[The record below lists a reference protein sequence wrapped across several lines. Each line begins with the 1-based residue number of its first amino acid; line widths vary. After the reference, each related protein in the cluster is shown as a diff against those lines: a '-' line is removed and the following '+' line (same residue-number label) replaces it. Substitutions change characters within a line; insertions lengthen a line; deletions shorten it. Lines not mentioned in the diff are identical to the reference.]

1 MTQKKDKV
9 TVALP
14 DGRKFEVSVKD
25 VDNYDAKKIMRSAN
39 KYYKRTANSYQQQ
52 QFGRQSAGMRKTSSE
67 DPALDTL
74 GKQAGDFFYQVGK
87 GGQEYLK
94 GGEQIGREMFG
105 DDEGSQQIAQQ
116 YAEDQAN
123 LSGKQKFARTIGK
136 TGAQMMAASPFSKSI
151 QGLNLLGRL
160 SLGAVS
166 GGVDS
171 ALTPSQ
177 TDEGFAQQKTRDVAK
192 GAGLGLG
199 VGVAVETAKPI
210 INIAKNI
217 FSKPDPDE
225 LIGLR
230 IPSNERREALQRLE
244 SADKDSPLALVDVAN
259 DEIKGLARSAAKVP
273 VAQSTIAEALGRKG
287 NRVSGESS
295 RVTKQIDKISTKK
308 DINEYIEEIK
318 KESDEVATPLY
329 KQMKDEGLFL
339 PKKGNKELFE
349 KIKPDIKSAKIKY
362 RDKELNKYLK
372 TDDDL
377 MKDAMKKLG
386 ITNIEDFKSIYKYRK
401 SLKDPK
407 DKEILATFDKNKKEL
422 AKGMPM
428 YLVDKA
434 KKRLDFEINQAIK
447 IKDGTTATELQKIKD
462 NLTQKADEISPIYKK
477 ARKTAEG
484 YFRLEDA
491 AKEGKKFMDASVSVG
506 SIKKLV
512 SGFNKREKDSY
523 KIGVAQKLQEM
534 ADSVPEG
541 GSSARRIF
549 DNDRKKDKIKAVFG
563 NEKEYN
569 KFATKMD
576 DELDIKETQTRVRGG
591 SGTDINRASD
601 EQVLEGMGKGASF
614 LATATRSKPE
624 LINRAI
630 RLFTKKSAFLTP
642 KNANEIAKALVY
654 RENSIPM
661 LKKLIAKEKDDAQ
674 KEAIKKA
681 IKLVKPEVFA
691 TISINQNN

>member
-230 IPSNERREALQRLE
+230 MPSNERREALQRLE
-244 SADKDSPLALVDVAN
+244 SADEDSPLALVDVAN
-259 DEIKGLARSAAKVP
+259 DEIKGLARSTAKLP
-273 VAQSTIAEALGRKG
+273 VAQSTIAKTLGETG
-287 NRVSGESS
+287 DRVLGESS
-295 RVTKQIDKISTKK
+295 RVAKQIDKISTKK
-308 DINEYIEEIK
+308 DINKYIEEIR
-318 KESDEVATPLY
+318 KESDQVVSPIYDQAMSEGAT
-329 KQMKDEGLFL
+329 L
-339 PKKGNKELFE
+339 PKTENEELFE
-349 KIKPDIKSAKIKY
+349 KIIPDLVSAKKDLRIK
-362 RDKELNKYLK
+362 EIGQFLK
-372 TDDDL
+372 TDDEL
-377 MKDAMKKLG
+377 IKNAMQELG
-386 ITNIEDFKSIYKYRK
+386 IKNIDDFKFIYKQK
-401 SLKDPK
+401 NLLSDPK
-407 DKEILATFDKNKKEL
+407 DKKIFSKYAKERNQLAQGLPLKF
-422 AKGMPM
+422 A
-428 YLVDKA
+428 DKA
-434 KKRLDFEINQAIK
+434 KRSLDEKINTAK
-447 IKDGTTATELQKIKD
+447 ERGRGTTVKALTEIKN
-462 NLTQKADEISPIYKK
+462 NLVEKLDEISPTYQT

-541 GSSARRIF
+541 GSSARRVF
-549 DNDRKKDKIKAVFG
+549 DSDRKKDKIKAVFG

-569 KFATKMD
+569 KFAAKMD
-576 DELDIKETQTRVRGG
+576 DEIDMKKTQARVLGG
-591 SGTDINRASD
+591 SRTDINRATD
-601 EQVLEGMGKGASF
+601 EDVLEGLGKGASF

>member
-9 TVALP
+9 TVGLP

-52 QFGRQSAGMRKTSSE
+52 QFGRQSAGMRKTSS
-67 DPALDTL
+67 
-74 GKQAGDFFYQVGK
+74 GKTVGQEAGDFFYQVGK

-160 SLGAVS
+160 GLGAVS

-177 TDEGFAQQKTRDVAK
+177 TDEGFAQQKTRDVAR
-192 GAGLGLG
+192 GAGYGLG
-199 VGVAVETAKPI
+199 TGVAVETAKPI

-244 SADKDSPLALVDVAN
+244 SADEDSPLALVDVAK
-259 DEIKGLARSAAKVP
+259 DEIKGLARSTAKVP
-273 VAQSTIAEALGRKG
+273 GAQNTIAEALDETGDRAL
-287 NRVSGESS
+287 GESS

-308 DINEYIEEIK
+308 DINKYIEEIK
-318 KESDEVATPLY
+318 KESDEVTTPLY
-329 KQMKDEGLFL
+329 QQMEDEGLFL
-339 PKKGNKELFE
+339 PRKGNEKLFE
-349 KIKPDIKSAKIKY
+349 KIQPDIKAASKEY
-362 RDKELNKYLK
+362 RDKKFNKYLK

-407 DKEILATFDKNKKEL
+407 DKEILATFDKKKKEL
-422 AKGMPM
+422 AKGIPI
-428 YLVDKA
+428 YDLDEAKQQLDWVIEDKINRKNRKAA
-434 KKRLDFEINQAIK
+434 KKLQEIK
-447 IKDGTTATELQKIKD
+447 S

-506 SIKKLV
+506 GIKKLV
-512 SGFNKREKDSY
+512 SGFNKREIDAY

-534 ADSVPEG
+534 TDSVPEG
-541 GSSARRIF
+541 SSSARSIF
-549 DNDRKKDKIKAVFG
+549 GSQRKKDKIKAVFG

-569 KFATKMD
+569 KFAAKMK
-576 DELDIKETQTRVRGG
+576 DEIDMKKTQARVLGG
-591 SGTDINRASD
+591 SKTDINRATD
-601 EQVLEGMGKGASF
+601 EDVLEGLGKGASF
-614 LATATRSKPE
+614 LATTTRSKPE

-674 KEAIKKA
+674 KEAMKKA